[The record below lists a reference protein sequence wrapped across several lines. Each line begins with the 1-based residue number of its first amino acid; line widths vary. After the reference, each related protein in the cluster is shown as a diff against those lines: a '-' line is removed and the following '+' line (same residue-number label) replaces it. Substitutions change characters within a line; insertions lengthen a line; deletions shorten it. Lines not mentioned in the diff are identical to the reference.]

1 MFTEDV
7 NMVKNNQNFLT
18 MTPFKFLKSLIRTL
32 FILSALVL
40 PFKSFAFI
48 PSLLVTDA
56 RKQIGMTLFY
66 DPAYTQLSYP
76 LGDVPLIKGVCTD
89 VIVRALRLQGIDLQQ
104 QIHEDMKANFK
115 RYPQKWG
122 LKAPDSNI
130 DHRRVP
136 NIMTYFKRQGYEV
149 KDGKFLAGDIVAWD
163 LGNGLTHI
171 GVVSNKKNASNK
183 APLIIHNI
191 GEGTQENDIL
201 HAYKIIG
208 HYRIKADKFRI

>member
-1 MFTEDV
+1 
-7 NMVKNNQNFLT
+7 MVMIKQIFSNRWAG
-18 MTPFKFLKSLIRTL
+18 LI
-32 FILSALVL
+32 FILSVLCVPLKAL
-40 PFKSFAFI
+40 AF
-48 PSLLVTDA
+48 SQTLLVTDA

-66 DPAYTQLSYP
+66 DPAYSELSYP

-122 LKAPDSNI
+122 LKAPDANI

-149 KDGKFLAGDIVAWD
+149 KDAKFLAGDIVAWD

-171 GVVSNKKNASNK
+171 GIVSNKKNASNK
-183 APLIIHNI
+183 TPLIIHNI
-191 GEGTQENDIL
+191 GNGTVENDIL
-201 HAYKIIG
+201 QVYKIIG
-208 HYRIKADKFRI
+208 HYRISAGKLRI